1 MSNEEKSL
9 FNAFRKFES
18 QIKNAPNDSAIMVIF
33 RQAFADPKSNTKTS
47 LRHNEAIE
55 ILKYLDKAYLIDELE
70 RIQVPKF
77 ELTGVDIL
85 SLEIASENLENNT
98 MKLSDYLIENKLK
111 FNINKIVYD
120 LRMLWIN
127 SNFTLS
133 MQDLLK
139 KCDKKFVEKYFI
151 EKKLKSKK

>member
-1 MSNEEKSL
+1 M
-9 FNAFRKFES
+9 
-18 QIKNAPNDSAIMVIF
+18 
-33 RQAFADPKSNTKTS
+33 
-47 LRHNEAIE
+47 
-55 ILKYLDKAYLIDELE
+55 
-70 RIQVPKF
+70 
-77 ELTGVDIL
+77 

-139 KCDKKFVEKYFI
+139 KCDKKFVEKYFT
-151 EKKLKSKK
+151 EKKLKSKKKN

>member
-1 MSNEEKSL
+1 M
-9 FNAFRKFES
+9 
-18 QIKNAPNDSAIMVIF
+18 
-33 RQAFADPKSNTKTS
+33 
-47 LRHNEAIE
+47 
-55 ILKYLDKAYLIDELE
+55 
-70 RIQVPKF
+70 
-77 ELTGVDIL
+77 